1 MYIDSLTIAALLVFV
16 VTVAA
21 FVRFCLV
28 KVCGLK
34 SVAAKNEVTGT
45 TTNEK
50 QA

>member
-1 MYIDSLTIAALLVFV
+1 MYFDSLTIAALLVFV

-28 KVCGLK
+28 KVCGLS
-34 SVAAKNEVTGT
+34 SVSRESKGADT
-45 TTNEK
+45 TQEK

>member
-21 FVRFCLV
+21 FVRYCLV
-28 KVCGLK
+28 KVCGLT
-34 SVAAKNEVTGT
+34 SAANKREESGATS
-45 TTNEK
+45 EK

>member
-21 FVRFCLV
+21 FVRYCLV
-28 KVCGLK
+28 RVCGLRTATSK
-34 SVAAKNEVTGT
+34 PEETGA
-45 TTNEK
+45 TNEK

>member
-21 FVRFCLV
+21 FVRYCLV
-28 KVCGLK
+28 RVCGLK
-34 SVAAKNEVTGT
+34 SADDRREESDATR
-45 TTNEK
+45 EK